1 MISNRL
7 QYQMSI
13 METLPQ
19 KNKDDDMLARI
30 REGSANAFDD
40 MVITYSPKLIRVAYG
55 LLGNMQDAEEVVQ
68 DAFVRAYNAMSDF
81 RGDSSLETW
90 LHRITVNLARNKYH
104 WNRRRGDGVN
114 ISLSDNREPDE
125 TDAADVD
132 LPDSR
137 LQPGQQLETDELNAN
152 IINAIH
158 YLPKK
163 MRETMVLR
171 HLEDMPY
178 EKIAELLDCR
188 VGTVKSRLAR
198 GRELLRVY
206 LAALEEGRDPAK
218 LKLEDSDD

>member
-19 KNKDDDMLARI
+19 KNKDDDLLARI
-30 REGSANAFDD
+30 REGRANAFDD

-68 DAFVRAYNAMSDF
+68 DTFVRAYNAMSDF

-125 TDAADVD
+125 TEMPDVD

-137 LQPGQQLETDELNAN
+137 LQPGQQMETDELNAN
-152 IINAIH
+152 ILHAIH

-206 LAALEEGRDPAK
+206 LAALEEGKDPAK
-218 LKLEDSDD
+218 LKMDDSDD

>member
-19 KNKDDDMLARI
+19 KNKDEDMLARI
-30 REGSANAFDD
+30 REGNANAFDD

-90 LHRITVNLARNKYH
+90 LHRITVNLARNTYH
-104 WNRRRGDGVN
+104 WNRRRGDGIN

-125 TDAADVD
+125 AEAADVD

-137 LQPGQQLETDELNAN
+137 LQPGQQMEKDELNAN
-152 IINAIH
+152 ILHAIH

-206 LAALEEGRDPAK
+206 LAALEEGKDPAK
-218 LKLEDSDD
+218 LKMEDSDD

>member
-1 MISNRL
+1 
-7 QYQMSI
+7 
-13 METLPQ
+13 
-19 KNKDDDMLARI
+19 
-30 REGSANAFDD
+30 
-40 MVITYSPKLIRVAYG
+40 
-55 LLGNMQDAEEVVQ
+55 MQDAEEVVQ

-104 WNRRRGDGVN
+104 WNRRRGDGIN

-125 TDAADVD
+125 AEAADVD

-137 LQPGQQLETDELNAN
+137 LQPGQQMEKDELNAN
-152 IINAIH
+152 ILHAIH

-206 LAALEEGRDPAK
+206 LAALEEGKDPAK
-218 LKLEDSDD
+218 LKMEDSDD

>member
-19 KNKDDDMLARI
+19 KNKDEDMLARI
-30 REGSANAFDD
+30 REGNANAFDD

-104 WNRRRGDGVN
+104 WNRRRGDGIN

-125 TDAADVD
+125 AEAADVD

-137 LQPGQQLETDELNAN
+137 LQPGQQMEKDELNAN
-152 IINAIH
+152 ILHAIH

-206 LAALEEGRDPAK
+206 LAALEDGKDPAR
-218 LKLEDSDD
+218 LKMEDSDD

>member
-19 KNKDDDMLARI
+19 KNKDEDMLARI
-30 REGSANAFDD
+30 REGNANAFDD

-104 WNRRRGDGVN
+104 WNRRRGDGIN

-125 TDAADVD
+125 AEAADVD

-137 LQPGQQLETDELNAN
+137 LQPGQQMEKDELNAN
-152 IINAIH
+152 ILHAIY

-206 LAALEEGRDPAK
+206 LAALEEGKDPAK
-218 LKLEDSDD
+218 LKMEDSDD

>member
-19 KNKDDDMLARI
+19 KNKDEDMLTRI
-30 REGSANAFDD
+30 REGGDNAFDEI
-40 MVITYSPKLIRVAYG
+40 VIAYSPKLIRVAYG
-55 LLGNMQDAEEVVQ
+55 LLGNKQDAEEVVQ

-114 ISLSDNREPDE
+114 VSLSDNREPNE
-125 TDAADVD
+125 TETVDVD

-137 LQPGQQLETDELNAN
+137 LQPGQQMETDELNAN
-152 IINAIH
+152 ILHAIH

-206 LAALEEGRDPAK
+206 LAALEDGKDPAR
-218 LKLEDSDD
+218 LKMEDSDD

>member
-7 QYQMSI
+7 QYQMTI

-19 KNKDDDMLARI
+19 KNKDEDMLARI
-30 REGSANAFDD
+30 REGNANAFDD

-104 WNRRRGDGVN
+104 WNRRRGDGIN

-125 TDAADVD
+125 AEAADVD

-137 LQPGQQLETDELNAN
+137 LQPGQQMEKDELNAN
-152 IINAIH
+152 ILHAIH

-206 LAALEEGRDPAK
+206 LAALEDGKDPAK
-218 LKLEDSDD
+218 LKMEDSDD

>member
-19 KNKDDDMLARI
+19 KNKDEDMLARI
-30 REGSANAFDD
+30 REGNANAFDD

-104 WNRRRGDGVN
+104 WNRRRGDGIN

-125 TDAADVD
+125 AEAADVD

-137 LQPGQQLETDELNAN
+137 LQPGQQMEKDELNAN
-152 IINAIH
+152 ILHAIH

-206 LAALEEGRDPAK
+206 LAALEEGKDPAK
-218 LKLEDSDD
+218 LKMEDSDD

>member
-19 KNKDDDMLARI
+19 KNKDEDMLARI
-30 REGSANAFDD
+30 REGNANAFDD

-104 WNRRRGDGVN
+104 WNRRRGDGIN

-125 TDAADVD
+125 AEAADVD

-137 LQPGQQLETDELNAN
+137 LQPGQQMEKDELNAN
-152 IINAIH
+152 ILHAIH

-206 LAALEEGRDPAK
+206 LAALEDGKDPAK
-218 LKLEDSDD
+218 LKMEDSDD

>member
-19 KNKDDDMLARI
+19 KNKDDDLLARI
-30 REGSANAFDD
+30 REGCANAFDD

-55 LLGNMQDAEEVVQ
+55 LLGNKQDAEEVVQ

-114 ISLSDNREPDE
+114 VSLSDNREPNE
-125 TDAADVD
+125 TETVDVD

-137 LQPGQQLETDELNAN
+137 LQPGQQMETDELNAN
-152 IINAIH
+152 ILHAIH

-206 LAALEEGRDPAK
+206 LAALEDGKDPAR
-218 LKLEDSDD
+218 LKMEDSDD

>member
-19 KNKDDDMLARI
+19 KNKDEDMLARI
-30 REGSANAFDD
+30 REGNANAFDD

-104 WNRRRGDGVN
+104 WNRRRGDGIN

-125 TDAADVD
+125 AEAADVD

-137 LQPGQQLETDELNAN
+137 LQPGQQMEKDELNAN
-152 IINAIH
+152 ILHAIH

-188 VGTVKSRLAR
+188 IGTVKSRLAR

-206 LAALEEGRDPAK
+206 LAALEEGKDPAK
-218 LKLEDSDD
+218 LKMEDSDD

>member
-1 MISNRL
+1 
-7 QYQMSI
+7 

-19 KNKDDDMLARI
+19 KNKDEDMLARI
-30 REGSANAFDD
+30 REGNANAFDD

-104 WNRRRGDGVN
+104 WNRRRGDGIN

-125 TDAADVD
+125 AEAADVD

-137 LQPGQQLETDELNAN
+137 LQPGQQMEKDELNAN
-152 IINAIH
+152 ILHAIH

-206 LAALEEGRDPAK
+206 LAALEEGKDPAK
-218 LKLEDSDD
+218 LKMEDSDD

>member
-7 QYQMSI
+7 QYQLSI
-13 METLPQ
+13 METVPQ
-19 KNKDDDMLARI
+19 KNKDDEMLARI
-30 REGSANAFDD
+30 REGNASAFDD
-40 MVITYSPKLIRVAYG
+40 MVIAYSPKLIRVAYG
-55 LLGNMQDAEEVVQ
+55 LLGNRQDAEEVVQ
-68 DAFVRAYNAMSDF
+68 DAFVRAYNAMSEF

-114 ISLSDNREPDE
+114 ISLSESQEPDQQE
-125 TDAADVD
+125 TADVD

-137 LQPGQQLETDELNAN
+137 LQPGQQLENDELNAN
-152 IINAIH
+152 IINAIY

-163 MRETMVLR
+163 MRETIVLR

-198 GRELLRVY
+198 GRELLRIY
-206 LAALEEGRDPAK
+206 LAALEEGKDPAK
-218 LKLEDSDD
+218 LKLEESDD

>member
-7 QYQMSI
+7 QYQTSI

-19 KNKDDDMLARI
+19 KNKDEDMLARI
-30 REGSANAFDD
+30 REGNASAFDD

-104 WNRRRGDGVN
+104 WNRRRGDGIN

-125 TDAADVD
+125 AEAADVD

-137 LQPGQQLETDELNAN
+137 LQPGQQMEKDELNAN
-152 IINAIH
+152 ILHAIH

-206 LAALEEGRDPAK
+206 LAALEEGKDPAK
-218 LKLEDSDD
+218 LKMEDSDD